1 VKGWVRLSRGFVIVI
16 VAIVVLLAGC
26 GGPTLAP
33 SVPTPNPGS
42 TATGAQA
49 QSSPTAT
56 KPAGSCRAAQLVVGD
71 LPSIDKKWAAGI
83 DAATTSAHAWQP
95 DAFLTALKVS
105 CQLFESDFR
114 WQATFY
120 SPTAQAYY
128 LSDTTEVIPAST
140 DPASVPSLEGQTL
153 TFGAVYR
160 ALVKSG
166 YDDSAAISPSTGVD
180 VRFNTD
186 KSPFGPPAEPKN
198 TVIYHL
204 AIERLGE
211 TKDVFV
217 DGSNGSVYR
226 YSG

>member
-1 VKGWVRLSRGFVIVI
+1 MSRGTVIIV
-16 VAIVVLLAGC
+16 VAIGLLLSGC

-33 SVPTPNPGS
+33 TVRTPDPGS
-42 TATGAQA
+42 TATGAQT

-56 KPAGSCRAAQLVVGD
+56 KPVGSCRSAQLIVGD
-71 LPSIDKKWAAGI
+71 LPSIDKKWRAGI
-83 DAATTSAHAWQP
+83 DAATTSAHAWQA

-128 LSDTTEVIPAST
+128 LSDTTEVIPASA
-140 DPASVPSLEGQTL
+140 DPSSVPSLEGKEL

-166 YDDSAAISPSTGVD
+166 YDDNAAISPSTGVD
-180 VRFNTD
+180 VRLNTE
-186 KSPFGPPAEPKN
+186 KSPFGPPAEPKDA
-198 TVIYHL
+198 VIYHL
-204 AIERLGE
+204 AIQRLGE

-217 DGSNGSVYR
+217 NGSSGSVYR